1 MINNLYNII
10 NWFLEACEN
19 IANTFYNLLS
29 FEIDLT
35 IVGLGKTNLLLVLL
49 GSGLLI
55 LIIYKILQWITP
67 IV

>member
-29 FEIDLT
+29 FEIDLSV
-35 IVGLGKTNLLLVLL
+35 VGLGRTNLLLVLL

-55 LIIYKILQWITP
+55 LIIYKILQWVAP

>member
-1 MINNLYNII
+1 MVNNLYNII

-35 IVGLGKTNLLLVLL
+35 VVGLGRTNLLLVLL

>member
-35 IVGLGKTNLLLVLL
+35 VVGLGKTNLLLVLL
-49 GSGLLI
+49 GGGLLT
-55 LIIYKILQWITP
+55 LIVWKIIQWVAP

>member
-1 MINNLYNII
+1 MVDNLYNIVD
-10 NWFLEACEN
+10 WFLEACEN

-35 IVGLGKTNLLLVLL
+35 VVGLGRSNLLLVLL

-55 LIIYKILQWITP
+55 LIIYKIIQWITP

>member
-1 MINNLYNII
+1 MVEHLYNIVD
-10 NWFLEACEN
+10 WFLEACEN
-19 IANTFYNLLS
+19 IANTFYSLLS

-35 IVGLGKTNLLLVLL
+35 VVGLGRTNLLLVLL

-55 LIIYKILQWITP
+55 LIIYKIIQWITP